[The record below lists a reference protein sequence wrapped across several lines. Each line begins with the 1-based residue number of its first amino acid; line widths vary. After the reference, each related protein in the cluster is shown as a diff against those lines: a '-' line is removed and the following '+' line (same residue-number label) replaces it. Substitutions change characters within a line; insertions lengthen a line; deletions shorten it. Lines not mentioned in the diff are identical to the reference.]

1 MASWWHA
8 RRRARTTPRVQGGPR
23 PWVVRWSASVDELW
37 LARRD
42 APRIRWPT
50 DVLGRLSDVPR
61 GSADACVMGLS
72 EALGVI
78 LARELEIDVRVH
90 GVLLGMT
97 VSGPKARTMGGVG
110 VLDHVG
116 VVVVT
121 SFFRRFLPIS

>member
-1 MASWWHA
+1 
-8 RRRARTTPRVQGGPR
+8 
-23 PWVVRWSASVDELW
+23 VVRWSASVDELW

-97 VSGPKARTMGGVG
+97 VSGV
-110 VLDHVG
+110 
-116 VVVVT
+116 
-121 SFFRRFLPIS
+121 

>member
-1 MASWWHA
+1 
-8 RRRARTTPRVQGGPR
+8 
-23 PWVVRWSASVDELW
+23 VVRWSASVDELW